1 MIRELLDMRKFLIV
15 ALFELFLVTQVNN
28 DYVSLYNKDVFRGHM
43 CLLQVFAS
51 PRCDCPSSLFEMTC
65 TEIKRQN
72 LEDNFSGTTGAT
84 SSQNI
89 STTTKSPDQH
99 LQLVS
104 QNIRPPKN
112 CSIVPCTI
120 TSLTI
125 EDSDLRGFDEH
136 WLSRLG
142 ICPAA
147 LTVLAVSSF

>member
-1 MIRELLDMRKFLIV
+1 MTVRTIKML
-15 ALFELFLVTQVNN
+15 
-28 DYVSLYNKDVFRGHM
+28 FRGHM

-65 TEIKRQN
+65 TKITRQN

-104 QNIRPPKN
+104 QNISPPKN
-112 CSIVPCTI
+112 CSTNTCTI

-125 EDSDLRGFDEH
+125 EDSDLRGWDEE

-147 LTVLAVSSF
+147 LTVLVVSSLCSFDFLILLF

>member
-1 MIRELLDMRKFLIV
+1 MIRELLDMRNFLIV

-28 DYVSLYNKDVFRGHM
+28 DCVSLNNKDVFRDHM

-65 TEIKRQN
+65 TEITHQN
-72 LEDNFSGTTGAT
+72 IEDNFLGAT
-84 SSQNI
+84 RSKNI
-89 STTTKSPDQH
+89 STTTKSSDQH

-147 LTVLAVSSF
+147 LTVLAVSNF

>member
-28 DYVSLYNKDVFRGHM
+28 DCVSLNNKDVFRDHM

-65 TEIKRQN
+65 TEITRQN
-72 LEDNFSGTTGAT
+72 LEDNFLGAT
-84 SSQNI
+84 RSQNI
-89 STTTKSPDQH
+89 STTKSSDQH
-99 LQLVS
+99 FQLAS

-112 CSIVPCTI
+112 CSTDTCTI
-120 TSLTI
+120 SSLTI
-125 EDSDLRGFDEH
+125 EDSDLRGFGEE

-147 LTVLAVSSF
+147 LTVLVVSSF

>member
-1 MIRELLDMRKFLIV
+1 
-15 ALFELFLVTQVNN
+15 
-28 DYVSLYNKDVFRGHM
+28 M

-65 TEIKRQN
+65 TEITRQN
-72 LEDNFSGTTGAT
+72 IEDNFLGAT
-84 SSQNI
+84 RSQNI
-89 STTTKSPDQH
+89 STTKSSDQH
-99 LQLVS
+99 FQLAS

-125 EDSDLRGFDEH
+125 EDSDLRGWGEE

-147 LTVLAVSSF
+147 LTILVVSSF

>member
-1 MIRELLDMRKFLIV
+1 MIRELLDMRTILIV

-28 DYVSLYNKDVFRGHM
+28 DYVSLYNKDVFRGQM

-65 TEIKRQN
+65 TKITRQN

-104 QNIRPPKN
+104 QNISPPKN

-136 WLSRLG
+136 WSSRLNL
-142 ICPAA
+142 CPAA
-147 LTVLAVSSF
+147 LTVLVVSSL